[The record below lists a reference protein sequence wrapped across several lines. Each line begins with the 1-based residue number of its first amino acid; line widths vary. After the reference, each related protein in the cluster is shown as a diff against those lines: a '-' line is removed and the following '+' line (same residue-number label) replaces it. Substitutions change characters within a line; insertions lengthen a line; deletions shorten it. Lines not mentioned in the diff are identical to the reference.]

1 MKNQYPVI
9 LGLDFLVAHGAQINL
24 DESQVIIDDSVFK
37 LLAPPTRSILA
48 KTMHPELVMAHSVQE
63 VAVKL
68 NKPIHSGLMYVEPV
82 ASFCWIAPDLE
93 VTEGLI
99 DKKFFKM
106 RVVNNTDTPVYVP
119 ANAPIGIA
127 RNMTVNRVTEY
138 CDFFVPVDEQ
148 TCDKNGEPDHN
159 DECINA
165 ACPEVYLNDVH
176 SVGHADE
183 GGTATDIDPNDD
195 PVVEP
200 QVTLTFDIEN
210 EKISGDVKEDMSEF
224 LHSNSKNFLQNMSDF
239 GSKGQQDR
247 RWNAEE
253 PSATLD
259 P

>member
-1 MKNQYPVI
+1 MGPRY
-9 LGLDFLVAHGAQINL
+9 FL

-48 KTMHPELVMAHSVQE
+48 KTMHPGLVMAHSVQE

-82 ASFCWIAPDLE
+82 ALFYRIAPDLE

-127 RNMTVNRVTEY
+127 RNITVNRVTEY
-138 CDFFVPVDEQ
+138 CDFFVPVDDQ
-148 TCDKNGEPDHN
+148 TCEKNVEPDHQ
-159 DECINA
+159 DECINPV
-165 ACPEVYLNDVH
+165 CPVANLNDVH

-183 GGTATDIDPNDD
+183 GGTATDTDPNDD

-210 EKISGDVKEDMSEF
+210 EKLSGDVKEDMSEF
-224 LHSNSKNFLQNMSDF
+224 LHSNSKIFLQNMSDF
-239 GSKGQQDR
+239 GSKGQKPHKVKTGQ
-247 RWNAEE
+247 
-253 PSATLD
+253 
-259 P
+259 